1 MELNERLDN
10 NEIDSLSK
18 AELINLIH
26 DLQRKKGLQED
37 FLLNI
42 SHDLR
47 SPINVILSVL
57 QCLKYEETSNEN
69 SIDDVKRKEYR
80 DIMKRN
86 SLKIVKLIDNLIDV
100 SKLEKNYYTLNKYNI
115 EVINLIESTVTSIE
129 KYAEQKNISVIFDT
143 NVEECVCAVD
153 PEAIDRI
160 MMNLLSNAIKF
171 SETNKEI
178 LVNVIVD
185 EKNLIISVKDNGIG
199 IKKEDQKLIF
209 NRFMQAQSGEKS
221 EFKGSGIGLDL
232 VNYLCKAHGG
242 NIKLVSEYG
251 HGSNFIVTLPK
262 MLIDADDNNYRFN
275 RRSRIEQLEV
285 EFSDIYL

>member
-18 AELINLIH
+18 AELIKVVQ
-26 DLQRKKGLQED
+26 DLRKRGNLQEE

-47 SPINVILSVL
+47 SPINVILSIL
-57 QCLKYEETSNEN
+57 QCFKYEDESNVN
-69 SIDDVKRKEYR
+69 KIDASKRKEYR
-80 DIMKRN
+80 DIMRRN

-100 SKLEKNYYTLNKYNI
+100 SKLEKNYFTLNKYNVEI
-115 EVINLIESTVTSIE
+115 INLIESTVTSIE
-129 KYAEQKNISVIFDT
+129 KYAEQKNINIIFDT
-143 NVEECVCAVD
+143 NMEECMCAVD

-171 SETNKEI
+171 SEANKNI
-178 LVNVIVD
+178 LVNVTVNEETI
-185 EKNLIISVKDNGIG
+185 NISVKDSGMG
-199 IKKEDQKLIF
+199 IKKEDQKIIF
-209 NRFMQAQSGEKS
+209 NRFIQAKSGEKS

-232 VNYLCKAHGG
+232 VSYLCRAHGG
-242 NIKLVSEYG
+242 DIKLVSNYG
-251 HGSNFIVTLPK
+251 EGSNFIVTLPRV
-262 MLIDADDNNYRFN
+262 LVEVDNNDCMFK

>member
-26 DLQRKKGLQED
+26 DLQRKNGLQED

-185 EKNLIISVKDNGIG
+185 ENNLIISVKDNGIG

-209 NRFMQAQSGEKS
+209 NRFIQAQSGEKS

-232 VNYLCKAHGG
+232 VSYLCKAHGG
-242 NIKLVSEYG
+242 NIKLISEYG
-251 HGSNFIVTLPK
+251 HGSNFIVTLPRT
-262 MLIDADDNNYRFN
+262 LIDADDNDYRFN
-275 RRSRIEQLEV
+275 KRSRIEQLEV

>member
-10 NEIDSLSK
+10 KEIESLSK
-18 AELINLIH
+18 TELIKIVH
-26 DLQRKKGLQED
+26 DLQRKQGLQEE

-57 QCLKYEETSNEN
+57 QCLKYETTSQ
-69 SIDDVKRKEYR
+69 SKRISDEKRDEYK
-80 DIMKRN
+80 DIVRRN

-100 SKLEKNYYTLNKYNI
+100 SKLEKNYYSLNKYNI
-115 EVINLIESTVTSIE
+115 EVINLIESTVTSIK
-129 KYAEQKNISVIFDT
+129 KYAEQKNINMIFDT
-143 NVEECVCAVD
+143 NIEECICAVD

-171 SETNKEI
+171 SNENGNI
-178 LVNVIVD
+178 LVNVNVGDNDIT
-185 EKNLIISVKDNGIG
+185 ISVKDDGVG
-199 IKKEDQKLIF
+199 IKKEDQKIIF
-209 NRFMQAQSGEKS
+209 NRFIQATQNEKN

-232 VNYLCKAHGG
+232 VSYLCKAHGG
-242 NIKLVSEYG
+242 KVELVSEYG
-251 HGSNFIVTLPK
+251 KGSNFIVTIPRVL
-262 MLIDADDNNYRFN
+262 LNLDDNNFKLRG
-275 RRSRIEQLEV
+275 RSKVEQLEV

>member
-10 NEIDSLSK
+10 KEIESLSK
-18 AELINLIH
+18 TELIKIVH
-26 DLQRKKGLQED
+26 DLQRKQGLQEE

-57 QCLKYEETSNEN
+57 QCLKYETTSQ
-69 SIDDVKRKEYR
+69 SKRISDEKRDEYK
-80 DIMKRN
+80 DIVRRN

-100 SKLEKNYYTLNKYNI
+100 SKLEKNYYSLNKYKI
-115 EVINLIESTVTSIE
+115 EVINLIESTVTSIK
-129 KYAEQKNISVIFDT
+129 KYAEQKNINMIFDT
-143 NVEECVCAVD
+143 NIEECICAVD

-171 SETNKEI
+171 SNENGNI
-178 LVNVIVD
+178 LVNVNVGDNDIT
-185 EKNLIISVKDNGIG
+185 ISVKDDGVG
-199 IKKEDQKLIF
+199 IKKEDQKIIF
-209 NRFMQAQSGEKS
+209 NRFIQATQNEKN

-232 VNYLCKAHGG
+232 VSYLCKAHGG
-242 NIKLVSEYG
+242 KVELVSEYG
-251 HGSNFIVTLPK
+251 KGSNFIVTIPRVL
-262 MLIDADDNNYRFN
+262 LNLDDNNFKLRG
-275 RRSRIEQLEV
+275 RSKVEQLEV

>member
-18 AELINLIH
+18 AELIKVVQ
-26 DLQRKKGLQED
+26 DLQRKSDLQED

-47 SPINVILSVL
+47 SPINVILSIL
-57 QCLKYEETSNEN
+57 QCLRCEEKSSETK
-69 SIDDVKRKEYR
+69 IDDLKHKEYR
-80 DIMKRN
+80 DIMRRN

-100 SKLEKNYYTLNKYNI
+100 SKLEKNYYTLNKYNV
-115 EVINLIESTVTSIE
+115 EMINLLESIVASIE
-129 KYAEQKNISVIFDT
+129 KYAEQKNITVIFDT
-143 NVEECVCAVD
+143 NVEECMCAVD

-171 SETNKEI
+171 SEVNKDI
-178 LVNVIVD
+178 LVNVTVYEETI
-185 EKNLIISVKDNGIG
+185 EISVKDSGMG

-209 NRFMQAQSGEKS
+209 NRFIQTKSGECS
-221 EFKGSGIGLDL
+221 EYKGSGIGLDL
-232 VNYLCKAHGG
+232 VSYLCRAHGG
-242 NIKLVSEYG
+242 DIKLISNYG
-251 HGSNFIVTLPK
+251 EGSNFIVTLPK
-262 MLIDADDNNYRFN
+262 TLVDVEDNECMLKK
-275 RRSRIEQLEV
+275 RSRIEQLEI

>member
-18 AELINLIH
+18 AELIKVVQ
-26 DLQRKKGLQED
+26 DLRKRGNLQEE

-47 SPINVILSVL
+47 SPINVILSIL
-57 QCLKYEETSNEN
+57 QCFKYEDESDVNK
-69 SIDDVKRKEYR
+69 IDASKRKEYR
-80 DIMKRN
+80 DIMRRN

-100 SKLEKNYYTLNKYNI
+100 SKLEKNYFTLNKYNVEI
-115 EVINLIESTVTSIE
+115 INLIESTVTSIE
-129 KYAEQKNISVIFDT
+129 KYAEQKNINIIFDT
-143 NVEECVCAVD
+143 NMEECMCAVD

-171 SETNKEI
+171 SKANKNI
-178 LVNVIVD
+178 LVNVTVNEETI
-185 EKNLIISVKDNGIG
+185 NISVKDSGMG
-199 IKKEDQKLIF
+199 IKKEDQKIIF
-209 NRFMQAQSGEKS
+209 NRFIQAKSGEKS

-232 VNYLCKAHGG
+232 VSYLCRAHGG
-242 NIKLVSEYG
+242 DIKLVSNYG
-251 HGSNFIVTLPK
+251 EGSNFIVTLPRV
-262 MLIDADDNNYRFN
+262 LVEVDNNDCMFK